1 MREAGGDGVDGML
14 GEKKTALWHIDW
26 KWPILSKCSE
36 GWNPMRHPMVLAN
49 GALCAY
55 LILDL

>member
-1 MREAGGDGVDGML
+1 MECWER
-14 GEKKTALWHIDW
+14 KKLPFGTLIENGPFFPNAQKDR
-26 KWPILSKCSE
+26 
-36 GWNPMRHPMVLAN
+36 NPMRHPMVLAN

>member
-36 GWNPMRHPMVLAN
+36 GSKPNETSYGV
-49 GALCAY
+49 G
-55 LILDL
+55 